1 MQNYLVYLSI
11 RKYFK
16 FNSIVNVFDR
26 VLSWRSKRISNESI
40 KPPATTDNSL
50 SPRLS
55 YYGTKIRVQFIA
67 ICLKQP
73 KFTFTQKKVVN
84 IYIVYELSTSS
95 SHIRNPT

>member
-67 ICLKQP
+67 SCLKQP
-73 KFTFTQKKVVN
+73 KFTFTQKK
-84 IYIVYELSTSS
+84 SS
-95 SHIRNPT
+95 KYLHCL